1 MTTFKKPTIQ
11 EIYNTI
17 INDYKTRTNTKVP
30 ILKRV
35 LIKCFAY
42 AIAGIVSLIWN
53 FAEWQYLQI
62 FIEICDFEALKRW
75 GNLVDVNY
83 RLGTKAVLKIKL
95 ENVSKNEISAGTA
108 WKNLD
113 NRLIYKSLT
122 TINTSTNTNINIDT
136 NTNINNTI
144 INTAKDNTTSTN
156 IFINVECSTSGEI
169 GNLLNDSK
177 LNLINSIAGL
187 PETAIVYSTETI
199 GTENE
204 NIEDYRIRI
213 LNRYKWKPQ
222 GGAAIDYYNW
232 ATEVAGI
239 ADCLPYVLQ
248 NGLITLYIV
257 SNGSGTNRTPTGSI
271 EPNTFPQWQNGQMID
286 IVGYGQFLSVAN
298 SINGDNMNNENNIND
313 NLNNRRPMNAKVQLL
328 PPNYTEY
335 KIEIEDLNPIN
346 ESIIQNIKN
355 SLIAELDKKRPNIKA
370 IGYSASNATINSN
383 QLNSIVQNIID
394 SVNGSY
400 TRFAL
405 KNKDNKII
413 LNDVLDI
420 GCLAYLGELKIN
432 SLNVDI

>member
-1 MTTFKKPTIQ
+1 MTSFKKPTIQ

-17 INDYKTRTNTKVP
+17 INDYKTRTNVKVP
-30 ILKRV
+30 ILKRA

-62 FIEICDFEALKRW
+62 FIETCDFEALKRW

-95 ENVSKNEISAGTA
+95 ENATKSEITAGTA

-113 NRLIYKSLT
+113 NGLIYRSLT
-122 TINTSTNTNINIDT
+122 TINTNISTNTNT
-136 NTNINNTI
+136 NTSA
-144 INTAKDNTTSTN
+144 NTAKGNTPTD
-156 IFINVECSTSGEI
+156 IFINVECSVSGEI
-169 GNLLNDSK
+169 GNMLNDSK
-177 LNLINSIAGL
+177 LNLINPVAGL
-187 PETAIVYSTETI
+187 PETAIVYSTEII
-199 GTENE
+199 GTDNE
-204 NIEDYRIRI
+204 NIEDYRIRV
-213 LNRYKWKPQ
+213 LNRYKRKPQ

-232 ATEVAGI
+232 VTEVAGI
-239 ADCLPYVLQ
+239 VDCLPYVLQ

-257 SNGSGTNRTPTGSI
+257 ANGSGTNRTPTGSI
-271 EPNTFPQWQNGQMID
+271 EPNIFPQWQNGQMLD

-298 SINGDNMNNENNIND
+298 SINGDNANNAASNSTSSST
-313 NLNNRRPMNAKVQLL
+313 NNRRPMNARVQLL

-335 KIEIEDLNPIN
+335 KIKIEDLNPIN

-370 IGYSASNATINSN
+370 IGYSVNNATINSN

-394 SVNGSY
+394 SVDGSY
-400 TRFAL
+400 TKFTL
-405 KNKDNKII
+405 KNQDNEII
-413 LNDVLDI
+413 LNDILDI

-432 SLNVDI
+432 NLIIDL

>member
-1 MTTFKKPTIQ
+1 MTSFKKPTIQ

-17 INDYKTRTNTKVP
+17 INDYKTRTNAKVP
-30 ILKRV
+30 ILKRS

-62 FIEICDFEALKRW
+62 FIETCGFEALKRW

-95 ENVSKNEISAGTA
+95 ENVSKSEITAGTA

-113 NRLIYKSLT
+113 NGLIYRSLT
-122 TINTSTNTNINIDT
+122 TININTNTNT
-136 NTNINNTI
+136 S
-144 INTAKDNTTSTN
+144 INTAKGNATTD
-156 IFINVECSTSGEI
+156 IFINVECSASGEI

-177 LNLINSIAGL
+177 LNLINPVAGL
-187 PETAIVYSTETI
+187 PETAIVYSTEII
-199 GTENE
+199 GTDNE

-213 LNRYKWKPQ
+213 LNRYKRKPQ

-232 ATEVAGI
+232 ATETAGI
-239 ADCLPYVLQ
+239 VDCLPYVLQ

-405 KNKDNKII
+405 KDKDNEII

>member
-1 MTTFKKPTIQ
+1 MTSFKKPTIQ
-11 EIYNTI
+11 EIHNTI
-17 INDYKTRTNTKVP
+17 INDYKTRTNAKVP
-30 ILKRV
+30 ILRRA

-62 FIEICDFEALKRW
+62 FIETCDFEALKRW

-95 ENVSKNEISAGTA
+95 ENVSKYEIPGGTV

-113 NRLIYKSLT
+113 NGLIYKSLT
-122 TINTSTNTNINIDT
+122 TTNTDPTLIPMD
-136 NTNINNTI
+136 
-144 INTAKDNTTSTN
+144 
-156 IFINVECSTSGEI
+156 IFISVECSTSGEI

-177 LNLINSIAGL
+177 LYLINPVAGL
-187 PETAIVYSTETI
+187 PETAIVYSTEII
-199 GTENE
+199 GTQNE
-204 NIEDYRIRI
+204 NIEDYRIKV
-213 LNRYKWKPQ
+213 LNRYKRKPQ

-239 ADCLPYVLQ
+239 TDCLPYVLQ

-271 EPNTFPQWQNGQMID
+271 EPNIFPQWQNGQMMD
-286 IVGYGQFLSVAN
+286 IVGYGQFLAVAN
-298 SINGDNMNNENNIND
+298 SINGDNTNNTMNNTMDNI
-313 NLNNRRPMNAKVQLL
+313 NNRRPMNAKVQLL

-370 IGYSASNATINSN
+370 IGYSVNNATINSN

-400 TRFAL
+400 TRFTL
-405 KNKDNKII
+405 KDKDNEII

-432 SLNVDI
+432 SLNIDI

>member
-1 MTTFKKPTIQ
+1 MTSFKKPTIQ

-17 INDYKTRTNTKVP
+17 INDYKTRTNVKVP
-30 ILKRV
+30 ILKRS

-62 FIEICDFEALKRW
+62 FIETCGFEALKRW

-95 ENVSKNEISAGTA
+95 ENASKNEITAGTA

-113 NRLIYKSLT
+113 NGLIYKSLT
-122 TINTSTNTNINIDT
+122 TINTNINTNTNT
-136 NTNINNTI
+136 S
-144 INTAKDNTTSTN
+144 INTAKGNATTD
-156 IFINVECSTSGEI
+156 IFINVECSASGEI

-177 LNLINSIAGL
+177 LNLINPVAGL
-187 PETAIVYSTETI
+187 PETAIVYSTEII
-199 GTENE
+199 GTDNE
-204 NIEDYRIRI
+204 NIEDYRIRV
-213 LNRYKWKPQ
+213 LNRYKRKPQ

-232 ATEVAGI
+232 VTEVVGI
-239 ADCLPYVLQ
+239 VDCLPYVLQ

-257 SNGSGTNRTPTGSI
+257 ANGSGTNRTPTGSI
-271 EPNTFPQWQNGQMID
+271 EPNIFPQWQNGQMLD

-298 SINGDNMNNENNIND
+298 SINGDNANN
-313 NLNNRRPMNAKVQLL
+313 AASLL

-335 KIEIEDLNPIN
+335 KIKIEDLNPIN

-370 IGYSASNATINSN
+370 IGYSVNNATINSN

-394 SVNGSY
+394 SVDGSY
-400 TRFAL
+400 TKFTL
-405 KNKDNKII
+405 KNQDNEII
-413 LNDVLDI
+413 LNDILDI

-432 SLNVDI
+432 NLIIDL

>member
-1 MTTFKKPTIQ
+1 MTSFKKPTIQ

-17 INDYKTRTNTKVP
+17 INDYKTRTNVKVP
-30 ILKRV
+30 ILKRS

-62 FIEICDFEALKRW
+62 FIETCDFEALKRW

-95 ENVSKNEISAGTA
+95 ENATKSEITAGTA

-113 NRLIYKSLT
+113 NGLIYRSLT
-122 TINTSTNTNINIDT
+122 TINTNININT
-136 NTNINNTI
+136 NTSA
-144 INTAKDNTTSTN
+144 NTAKGNTPTD
-156 IFINVECSTSGEI
+156 IFINVECSVSGEI
-169 GNLLNDSK
+169 GNMLNDSK
-177 LNLINSIAGL
+177 LNLINPVAGL
-187 PETAIVYSTETI
+187 PETAIVYSTEII
-199 GTENE
+199 GTDNE
-204 NIEDYRIRI
+204 NIEDYRIRV
-213 LNRYKWKPQ
+213 LNRYKRKPQ

>member
-1 MTTFKKPTIQ
+1 MTSFKKPTIQ

-17 INDYKTRTNTKVP
+17 INDYKTRTNAKVP
-30 ILKRV
+30 ILRRA

-62 FIEICDFEALKRW
+62 FIETCDFEALKRW

-83 RLGTKAVLKIKL
+83 RLGAKAVLKIKL
-95 ENVSKNEISAGTA
+95 ENASKMEIPAGTT
-108 WKNLD
+108 WKNL
-113 NRLIYKSLT
+113 NNGLIYKSLT
-122 TINTSTNTNINIDT
+122 TINIDPT
-136 NTNINNTI
+136 KIPT
-144 INTAKDNTTSTN
+144 D
-156 IFINVECSTSGEI
+156 IFLNVESSTGGEI

-177 LNLINSIAGL
+177 LNLINPVAGL
-187 PETAIVYSTETI
+187 SETAIVYSTEI
-199 GTENE
+199 AGTEDE
-204 NIEDYRIRI
+204 DIEDYRIRV
-213 LNRYKWKPQ
+213 LNRYKRKPQ
-222 GGAAIDYYNW
+222 GGSAIDYYNW

-239 ADCLPYVLQ
+239 TDCLPYVLQ

-257 SNGSGTNRTPTGSI
+257 SNGSGTNRTPTGNI
-271 EPNTFPQWQNGQMID
+271 EPNTFPQWQNGQMMD
-286 IVGYGQFLSVAN
+286 IVGYGQFLAVAN
-298 SINGDNMNNENNIND
+298 SINGDSANNTI
-313 NLNNRRPMNAKVQLL
+313 NNRRPMNAKVQLL

-370 IGYSASNATINSN
+370 IGYSVNNATINSN
-383 QLNSIVQNIID
+383 QLNSIIQNIMN

-400 TRFAL
+400 TRFTL
-405 KNKDNKII
+405 KNQDSETI

-432 SLNVDI
+432 NLIINL

>member
-30 ILKRV
+30 ILKRA

-42 AIAGIVSLIWN
+42 AIAGIVSFIWN

-62 FIEICDFEALKRW
+62 FIETCDFEALKRW

-83 RLGTKAVLKIKL
+83 RLGTKTVLKIKL
-95 ENVSKNEISAGTA
+95 ENVSKSEIPAGTV
-108 WKNLD
+108 WKSLD
-113 NRLIYKSLT
+113 NGLIYKSLT
-122 TINTSTNTNINIDT
+122 TINTNTST
-136 NTNINNTI
+136 
-144 INTAKDNTTSTN
+144 NTAKDNTTSTN
-156 IFINVECSTSGEI
+156 MFINVECSTSGEA
-169 GNLLNDSK
+169 GNLLNDLK

-187 PETAIVYSTETI
+187 PETATVYSTETI

-204 NIEDYRIRI
+204 NIEDYRIRV
-213 LNRYKWKPQ
+213 LNRYKRKPQ

-232 ATEVAGI
+232 ATETAGI
-239 ADCLPYVLQ
+239 VDCLPYVLQ
-248 NGLITLYIV
+248 GGLITLYIV
-257 SNGSGTNRTPTGSI
+257 SNGSGTNRTPTGNI
-271 EPNTFPQWQNGQMID
+271 EPNIFPQWQNGQMAD

-298 SINGDNMNNENNIND
+298 SINGDDGNSNNI
-313 NLNNRRPMNAKVQLL
+313 NNRRPMNAKVQLL

-370 IGYSASNATINSN
+370 IGYSVNNATINSN

-405 KNKDNKII
+405 KDKDNEII

-432 SLNVDI
+432 SLNIDI

>member
-1 MTTFKKPTIQ
+1 MSTFKKPTIQ

-17 INDYKTRTNTKVP
+17 INDYKTRTNVKVP
-30 ILKRV
+30 ILKRA

-62 FIEICDFEALKRW
+62 FIETCGFEALKRW

-95 ENVSKNEISAGTA
+95 ENVSKSEIPAGTI

-113 NRLIYKSLT
+113 NGLIYKSLT
-122 TINTSTNTNINIDT
+122 TINTNII
-136 NTNINNTI
+136 
-144 INTAKDNTTSTN
+144 ANTTKDTITTS
-156 IFINVECSTSGEI
+156 IFLNVECSSSGEI

-177 LNLINSIAGL
+177 LNLINPVAGV
-187 PETAIVYSTETI
+187 PETAIVHSTEII

-204 NIEDYRIRI
+204 NIEDYRIRV
-213 LNRYKWKPQ
+213 LNRYKRKPQ

-232 ATEVAGI
+232 TTEVAGI

-271 EPNTFPQWQNGQMID
+271 EPNIFPQWQNGQMLD
-286 IVGYGQFLSVAN
+286 IVGYGQFLAVAN
-298 SINGDNMNNENNIND
+298 SINGDDTNSTT
-313 NLNNRRPMNAKVQLL
+313 NNRRPMNAKIQLL

-346 ESIIQNIKN
+346 ESIIQNIKS

-370 IGYSASNATINSN
+370 IGYSVNNATINSN

-400 TRFAL
+400 TRFTL
-405 KNKDNKII
+405 KDKDNEII
-413 LNDVLDI
+413 LNDILDI

-432 SLNVDI
+432 GLNIDI